1 MTGKPGAPRIPILDT
16 GHRRI
21 HLSRITRY
29 SQNRSAAYKA
39 IAVLSAQT
47 VVRDGKAVT
56 IKTPMGEISEPTYR
70 KKPKESV
77 RRFYRFLDDA
87 LAISHY
93 IDQELEQG
101 RTPAELIHVDDL
113 PAPRTPAE
121 GSWSHLS
128 LSKLFESFSP
138 PTPQFQPSTTN
149 RNPEAVAA
157 ELQQADL
164 RQPRKP
170 VALNGFHMKFK
181 PTQIGSE
188 TFYLPTGICRVRA
201 GWRVFLRHQD
211 GIWHDYLEDDTQGT
225 PVSDS
230 LRDAWQYLI
239 SEMRNCA
246 PPRQRL
252 APITNQAF
260 FTGIE
265 GGSFMISNR
274 CGSFGFQL
282 RYSQKDRRGR
292 RHNITVRY
300 WNEDMLSDKDL
311 RLALRE
317 LAAMDTYRK
326 FQIQQSDDPDFIVE
340 RETHIPLQFW
350 PAEPVIPLYAD
361 DLLYEVE
368 QRKS

>member
-1 MTGKPGAPRIPILDT
+1 MTGKPGAPRIPILHT

-29 SQNRSAAYKA
+29 SQNRASAYKA

-47 VVRDGKAVT
+47 VVRGGEAVT
-56 IKTPMGEISEPTYR
+56 IKTQMGEISEQTYR
-70 KKPKESV
+70 KKPKESAS
-77 RRFYRFLDDA
+77 RFYRFLDDA
-87 LAISHY
+87 LAVSRY
-93 IDQELEQG
+93 LDQALEPD
-101 RTPAELIHVDDL
+101 RVPEKLIHVEDL
-113 PAPRTPAE
+113 PASWKRAE
-121 GSWSHLS
+121 GNWSHLS
-128 LSKLFESFSP
+128 LSKLFDSFSA
-138 PTPQFQPSTTN
+138 PTPEFQPSTTN

-157 ELQQADL
+157 EMQQADL

-181 PTQIGSE
+181 PTLIGSQ
-188 TFYLPTGICRVRA
+188 TFYLPTGIVRVRD

-211 GIWHDYLEDDTQGT
+211 GVWHDYLEDDPLGI
-225 PVSDS
+225 PVCDS

-239 SEMRNCA
+239 SEMRNWA

-282 RYSQKDRRGR
+282 RYSQKDGGGR

-300 WNEDMLSDKDL
+300 WNEHTLSDKDL

-317 LAAMDTYRK
+317 LAAMDAYRK
-326 FQIQQSDDPDFIVE
+326 FQIQQSGDPDFIVQ
-340 RETHIPLQFW
+340 RGTNIPLQFW

-368 QRKS
+368 